1 MIRKNSLFCKLI
13 RIKKLSRQLFEEYM
27 LSFSWENETC
37 PWCASTGNCTSC
49 GSYNRSII
57 DFANGRTVYGE
68 VCVLRLVCKS
78 CGHTHAILPDSII
91 PYSTYGLF
99 FILRVLAEYFLRL
112 WPVQGL
118 CTRFGISVSM
128 LYRWKGLF
136 LSHKQQ
142 WPGVLASAEISPF
155 SFLQSLCLLKDYSRA
170 SACRFT
176 ILSARSFMQS
186 HKNPANY
193 CQQHF

>member
-27 LSFSWENETC
+27 LSFSWENEIC
-37 PWCASTGNCTSC
+37 PWCASTGNCTSY
-49 GSYNRSII
+49 GSYNRNII

-68 VCVLRLVCKS
+68 VCVLRLICNS

-99 FILRVLAEYFLRL
+99 FILRALAEYFLHL
-112 WPVQGL
+112 GSVQGL
-118 CTRFGISVSM
+118 CDRFGISASM
-128 LYRWKGLF
+128 LYRWKNLF
-136 LSHKQQ
+136 LSQKQL
-142 WPGVLASAEISPF
+142 WLGVLVSAETSAF
-155 SFLQSLCLLKDYSRA
+155 SFLRSLCLLEDYSQA
-170 SACRFT
+170 FACRFT
-176 ILSARSFMQS
+176 ILSNRSFMQS

-193 CQQHF
+193 CQKHF